1 MGARVRACPEADPRK
16 VAQLTAL
23 RDRLDPFRLAQAID
37 EQLERLYALAHHRPR
52 PRSTGSPAVLSA
64 VEQASLQ
71 ARSQSVGIPVYVGTQ
86 SLGGQRRK

>member
-37 EQLERLYALAHHRPR
+37 EELERLYALAHHRPR
-52 PRSTGSPAVLSA
+52 PRSTGSQAVLSA

-71 ARSQSVGIPVYVGTQ
+71 ALSQSFGIPVYVGTH